1 MLEYTSK
8 LNNAEIGQHEESKAR
23 SWRIF
28 AFVLTLILL
37 ALALSSDIAHS
48 APAVV
53 KSTAPVIPAISVPT
67 IPGMTTAKGPQQVAL
82 SLQIL
87 LLMTVLTVAPALL
100 IMTTAFTRIVIVLSF
115 VRSAL
120 GAQNIPPNQVM
131 LGLAIFLTFFIMQ
144 PTFTKVNN
152 DAVQPYLS
160 HKIDFNTA
168 LSNGEAPVAKF
179 MIHQTY
185 KGDLNLFIQL
195 GGGQK
200 PQTLEQLPMTELIP
214 AFVISELKTGFIFG
228 FIIYIPFVIIDLVV
242 SSLLM
247 SMGMMM
253 LPPTVISLPAKILVF
268 VLADGWHAIVGSLA
282 QSYM

>member
-1 MLEYTSK
+1 M
-8 LNNAEIGQHEESKAR
+8 
-23 SWRIF
+23 
-28 AFVLTLILL
+28 VLTTKQPQLQIGGIAAKSRRFRTAKFLSAML
-37 ALALSSDIAHS
+37 VAVALFAYGAGSAHAASAIA
-48 APAVV
+48 AP
-53 KSTAPVIPAISVPT
+53 SIPGITIPT
-67 IPGMTTAKGPQQVAL
+67 IPGISEAKGPQQVAM
-82 SLQIL
+82 SMQIL
-87 LLMTVLTVAPALL
+87 LLMTVLTLAPALL

-131 LGLAIFLTFFIMQ
+131 LGLALFLTFFIMA
-144 PTFTKVNN
+144 PTFQKINT
-152 DAVQPYLS
+152 DAVQPYMS
-160 HKIDFNTA
+160 HKMDFNDA
-168 LSNGEAPVAKF
+168 LTNGEQPLAKF

-195 GGGQK
+195 SGEPK
-200 PQTLEQLPMTELIP
+200 PQSLQQLSMTTLIP
-214 AFVISELKTGFIFG
+214 SFVISELKTGFIFG
-228 FIIYIPFVIIDLVV
+228 FIVYIPFVIIDLVI

-282 QSYM
+282 QSYR

>member
-1 MLEYTSK
+1 MTIHFKTSADRTK
-8 LNNAEIGQHEESKAR
+8 GWIVLL
-23 SWRIF
+23 
-28 AFVLTLILL
+28 AFVFTL
-37 ALALSSDIAHS
+37 ALFACSAGISQAAQAAKASD
-48 APAVV
+48 
-53 KSTAPVIPAISVPT
+53 PVIPSISIPT
-67 IPGMTTAKGPQQVAL
+67 IPGMAAAKGPQQVAM

-87 LLMTVLTVAPALL
+87 MLMTVLTVAPALL

-131 LGLAIFLTFFIMQ
+131 LGLAIFLTFFIMA
-144 PTFTKVNN
+144 PTFKQINN
-152 DAVQPYLS
+152 DAVQPYLT
-160 HKIDFNTA
+160 HKMGFNDA
-168 LSNGEAPVAKF
+168 LANGEQPLAKF
-179 MIHQTY
+179 MIRQTL
-185 KGDLNLFIQL
+185 KADLNLFISL
-195 GGGQK
+195 SGGPK
-200 PQTLEQLPMTELIP
+200 PQTLQQLPLTTLIP

-228 FIIYIPFVIIDLVV
+228 FIVYIPFVIIDLVV

-282 QSYM
+282 QSYQ